1 MRAVDLLS
9 IAAMS
14 MTVGCSCGSVPFG
27 DAGADAR
34 ARDDGAAVDAPVI
47 PLDAPQYLPR
57 DTGPPPPEPC
67 RESVRRA
74 RFDAVIPEGSPPSLS
89 GHGARLALLER
100 ERELDTIRARVFDV
114 DAGREVALSEPVRRA
129 SSESGAGGDEVI
141 VHEGGVDLVSWGATE
156 VVVGRLDRDG
166 ALVSIDAHPRAGTA
180 QSIVRGAAV
189 RSSAHGLLLL
199 TAGEDVVLHVLGD
212 DGALRGV
219 RVLASRVDDIVR
231 GSIAAAGDRVVGAV
245 VVGGGSRGA
254 PRFVRFDLDLTT
266 GPVTTTDVWPAL
278 AVEYYR
284 TDAPTAVYV
293 DDLDA
298 VAAFAMSDEIG
309 SRSGV
314 ELVWWEPGGAELAHA
329 SMGELSVEGLGVLGL
344 AGRMPQQTL
353 ALYTGTSSSR
363 ASLLAGRVRAPGVV
377 EGAGSPLAA
386 EVGLRSGVTW
396 EWRDGATAIA
406 YAGAGVVEVIL
417 ACEGAP

>member
-1 MRAVDLLS
+1 
-9 IAAMS
+9 MS
-14 MTVGCSCGSVPFG
+14 MTMGCSCGSVPSG

-67 RESVRRA
+67 RESVRRS
-74 RFDAVIPEGSPPSLS
+74 RFDAVISEGSPPSLS
-89 GHGARLALLER
+89 GHGARLALLEL

-114 DAGREVALSEPVRRA
+114 EAGREVALSEPVRRA
-129 SSESGAGGDEVI
+129 SSDGGAGGDEVI

-166 ALVSIDAHPRAGTA
+166 ALVSVDAHPRAGTV

-189 RSSAHGLLLL
+189 RSAAHGLLLL

-212 DGALRGV
+212 DGTLRGF

-278 AVEYYR
+278 AVERYR
-284 TDAPTAVYV
+284 TDAPAAVYV

-309 SRSGV
+309 SPSGV
-314 ELVWWEPGGAELAHA
+314 ELVWWEPGGAELARA
-329 SMGELSVEGLGVLGL
+329 SMGDLSVEGLGVLGL

-353 ALYTGTSSSR
+353 ALYTGTGSSR

-377 EGAGSPLAA
+377 EGAASPLAA
-386 EVGLRSGVTW
+386 DVGLRSGVTW
-396 EWRDGATAIA
+396 AWRDGATAIA